1 MPTRHRLLAVSVALM
16 WGLNFIAI
24 DASLQVFP
32 PLFLVAL
39 RFALLAVPTI
49 ILIPRPDVATRWLVG
64 YGLGFGTLQF
74 LFLYWGMSI
83 GMPAGLAS
91 LVLQASAPFTVLLGA
106 LFLRERI
113 GPFGIAGI
121 TIAVGGLTIVG
132 WQRWES
138 ASLLPFL
145 LTLAG
150 AFGWAIGN
158 VCNRRARPSNP
169 LHLTLWMSVVP
180 PLPML
185 ALSLAAEGPEAI
197 AASFTGL
204 GTPAGIA
211 ALAGLAYT
219 VLIGTVL
226 GSGIFTW
233 LMARH
238 PAGVVAPFSLLVPV
252 FGMSAA
258 WLLLGEEA
266 SAGELVGG
274 VLIVA
279 GVLVGSAS
287 SLRRPG
293 RRRPALDGG
302 TRPPASIDIH
312 DDSFTK
318 ST

>member
-1 MPTRHRLLAVSVALM
+1 MPPRHRLLAVSVALM

-49 ILIPRPDVATRWLVG
+49 LLVPRPDVPVRWLLG

-113 GPFGIAGI
+113 GPLGIAGI
-121 TIAVGGLTIVG
+121 TIAVGGLTVVG

-150 AFGWAIGN
+150 AFGWALGN
-158 VCNRRARPSNP
+158 ICNRRARPSNP

-185 ALSLAAEGPEAI
+185 ALSLHFEGPAAI

-204 GTPAGIA
+204 GSAAGLA

-219 VLIGTVL
+219 VAIGTIL
-226 GSGIFTW
+226 GSGVFTW
-233 LMARH
+233 LMSRH
-238 PAGVVAPFSLLVPV
+238 PAGVVAPFTLLVPV

-258 WLLLGEEA
+258 WLALGERP
-266 SAGELVGG
+266 SAGELAGGVMIVSG
-274 VLIVA
+274 VLIGA
-279 GVLVGSAS
+279 A
-287 SLRRPG
+287 RRPRLP
-293 RRRPALDGG
+293 RRRSA
-302 TRPPASIDIH
+302 PPAAGPPPRTPAGIH
-312 DDSFTK
+312 DDSLTK